1 MLGACVLPDITLR
14 RYSLTYLNLSTI
26 LACPALPGL
35 TVFGF
40 KAYAIVTYS
49 SILKGLQLTPYGYLY
64 TTLNYNEI
72 KIGLH
77 GRIRTYSLLTPDQAV
92 YQIDITQR

>member
-1 MLGACVLPDITLR
+1 MALAFLP
-14 RYSLTYLNLSTI
+14 TI

-64 TTLNYNEI
+64 TSLNYNEI
-72 KIGLH
+72 KLVCVAGFEPATSH
-77 GRIRTYSLLTPDQAV
+77 FQGEPSDLT
-92 YQIDITQR
+92 DITHR

>member
-1 MLGACVLPDITLR
+1 MALAFLP
-14 RYSLTYLNLSTI
+14 TI

-64 TTLNYNEI
+64 TSLNYNEI
-72 KIGLH
+72 KLGLC
-77 GRIRTYSLLTPDQAV
+77 GRIRTCDLSLPRRAV
-92 YQIDITQR
+92 

>member
-1 MLGACVLPDITLR
+1 MLGACVLPDIALR
-14 RYSLTYLNLSTI
+14 RYSLTSLNLSTI
-26 LACPALPGL
+26 WACPALPGL

-64 TTLNYNEI
+64 TSLNYNEI
-72 KIGLH
+72 NLAPYLGFEP
-77 GRIRTYSLLTPDQAV
+77 S
-92 YQIDITQR
+92 

>member
-1 MLGACVLPDITLR
+1 MLLPDITLR
-14 RYSLTYLNLSTI
+14 RYSLTYLNFSTI

-64 TTLNYNEI
+64 TSLNYNEI
-72 KIGLH
+72 NLVV
-77 GRIRTYSLLTPDQAV
+77 IRGVEPLTV
-92 YQIDITQR
+92 NV